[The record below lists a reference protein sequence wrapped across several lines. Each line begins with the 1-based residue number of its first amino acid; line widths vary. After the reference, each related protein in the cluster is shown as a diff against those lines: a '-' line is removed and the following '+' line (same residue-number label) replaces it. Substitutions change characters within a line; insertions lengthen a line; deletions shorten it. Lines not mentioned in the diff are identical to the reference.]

1 MKLKRLLTLA
11 TFLIIYG
18 STVMAKDY
26 AVSSPNGKLS
36 VVVHDDLRMT
46 VCHRGKHILTV
57 SSQLA
62 ALQEKV
68 SSRQSSCRLLGR
80 KLCSDNILSP
90 FYRQSSFQIKGNE
103 LDFSFDK
110 GFGWQVRVYDEG
122 IAYRFYTKN
131 KKETII
137 VNEEADFCFPDDSKC
152 WLAYSTNNEKPFAMA
167 FQNIFDETTLSQA
180 KDKYAF
186 LPATIQS
193 GVVKVTILESDLRSY
208 PGMFLKAEGNHLK
221 AAFAKYPKRMDYY
234 KWRGMSYV
242 AETEDYIAKSSGAR
256 TYPWRVMAITEKD
269 TEMPVN
275 NLVYALAAPNQIG
288 DTSWIRPG
296 KVAWDWWN
304 DWNLKGVDFKA
315 GINTRTYQY
324 YIDFASKNH
333 IPYVVLDEGWYD
345 SSKGDIMNPVKDI
358 DLEALIDYGKQRNVS
373 IVLWTV
379 FNVLDEHL
387 VEACEKYRA
396 MGIKGWKIDFMDR
409 NDQTAVEMAERLA
422 KTCAKYQLFVDFH
435 GYFTPTGMN
444 RTYPN
449 ILNYEGVFG
458 MEEARWAHKDTD
470 MPRYDVTFPFI
481 RMMAGPV
488 DFTPGAMRNGTKDNW
503 AVCYQNPVS
512 MGTRCHQLACY
523 VVHDSP
529 FTMLCDAPTN
539 YEREQACVDI
549 ITSIPDTFDETRIL
563 QGYISSY
570 IISARR
576 NGSDWYIGG
585 QTNWDEREVDLSFD
599 FLRPGTTYQATIV
612 TDGINANHHA
622 EDYHIEYLTLTANSQ
637 LKLKMASGGGFV
649 IILKDTHKAPSVGN
663 PFIPGYFA
671 DPTIRKFG
679 DPYYLY
685 ATTDGTGN
693 GYGPAQVWVS
703 KDFVS
708 WKNIVMNWPTT
719 EVVWAPDVVQQP
731 DGTYRYYYCE
741 PCNINVGESVSP
753 VGPWKN
759 ILGKDDAVM
768 VPDRYVH
775 NVITLDPQLF
785 RDDDGSEY
793 LYFTTWAIYKGF
805 GCGVAKL
812 NKLWSNE
819 QCKDA
824 RMWNENAPFP
834 IAADEFFSEKRL
846 IPNTELKDIFEAPYV
861 FKRNGIYYFTYS
873 SGSCHNHTYRVQ
885 YATSTVGPMGP
896 FEYKGCI
903 LQTNTDQT
911 VHGPGHHSILEQDGK
926 YYMVY
931 HRHNLPRSVHGFN
944 RQVCIDEMKF
954 DANGNILPIVPTHD
968 AQGVDI
974 LTSHLSSLPKNLAL
988 GAKVTASSYYDDW
1001 FRPEFAVDDNNAT
1014 LWKARHTNWGLGKH
1028 QEAWLQMDLN
1038 QTMEFNEIWTQFE
1051 YATFFY
1057 QYRIEISL
1065 DGKKW
1070 SLYADRTNNTMQGS
1084 PMIDKATAKARYI
1097 RITITDTQKNGHMP
1111 AIWNVKVWK
1120 QAPELPE
1127 IDVEANDG
1135 YPGMHQKDVE
1145 PAARYASAA
1154 TINLNV
1160 ASIATTK
1167 DATQPFDITEIGQ
1180 FKANKPI
1187 GVQVK
1192 DGRWAMFFD
1201 GTQRLES
1208 KDSLAADYSYNAPYT
1223 ISVLVQQTKVDSL
1236 STVVSLST
1244 AWNELATTEL
1254 RLGTDTITGVINH
1267 NGWFESFGAPEAVKA
1282 AEGRWTL
1289 WTVTFDGW
1297 MERVYKNGE
1306 LVHEQNNFLMIRPEG
1321 HITIGADGSGENNFT
1336 GYISELSIVPQA
1348 MTAQEVV
1355 ASYGAISKIINQ

>member
-563 QGYISSY
+563 QGYVSSY

-679 DPYYLY
+679 DTYYLY